1 MSNREVQLYTID
13 GKIQRKKRTDYL
25 TDVKVPLSPAL
36 KNILVRKAV
45 SQQTTLSHLTISLIY
60 STLDH
65 NVSSLHTL
73 KMPYLTLD
81 HQYDNRNPHIH
92 IRIPHQMVAKIADV
106 RIAQNCSLR
115 KACFILLIH
124 EMLRI
129 GWIK

>member
-25 TDVKVPLSPAL
+25 TDVKIPLSFQL
-36 KNILVRKAV
+36 KDILLNKAAK
-45 SQQTTLSHLTISLIY
+45 QQTTLSHLTISLIY

-81 HQYDNRNPHIH
+81 HQYDNHNPHIH
-92 IRIPHQMVAKIADV
+92 IRVPHHMVAKIVDV
-106 RIAQNCSLR
+106 RIAQKCSLR

-124 EMLRI
+124 KMLRI
-129 GWIK
+129 GWIR